1 MNFTQML
8 AMEVRPF
15 YDSTDRTLENP
26 ANQKRRNESRARMES
41 VLPDGV
47 WMAGPEIARAL
58 NTSIDSTNKTLQGF
72 RARDEMMSRVIEG
85 TKRNLEWRWK

>member
-1 MNFTQML
+1 MNFAQML

-15 YDSTDRTLENP
+15 YDSADHTLENP

-47 WMAGPEIARAL
+47 WMAGSEIAKAL
-58 NTSIDSTNKTLQGF
+58 KTSIHSSNKTLQGF

-85 TKRNLEWRWK
+85 TTKNLEWRWK